1 MPNSK
6 RYSKHTCIYLAS
18 YFNNN
23 YAKLLQH
30 YLTKTLLMVMLYLL
44 PEQRKNIF
52 VLIVMN
58 MEVTWRRYNSIFLS
72 ENSFCLS

>member
-44 PEQRKNIF
+44 PEQRNKYICF
-52 VLIVMN
+52 DCYQHGGYLEEIQL
-58 MEVTWRRYNSIFLS
+58 YF
-72 ENSFCLS
+72 SF